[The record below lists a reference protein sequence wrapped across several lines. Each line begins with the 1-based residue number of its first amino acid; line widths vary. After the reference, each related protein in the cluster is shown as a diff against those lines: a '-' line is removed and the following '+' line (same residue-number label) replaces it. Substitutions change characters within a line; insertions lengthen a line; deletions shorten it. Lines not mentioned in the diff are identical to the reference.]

1 MFRTAVKKHI
11 LSLSF
16 GCNRGSRAGQKK
28 SVNAPVV
35 GDWPKPGHCLRWLSH
50 TDVFTWKMFVIKM
63 KRLDSWDEKW
73 LTLCC
78 LPVLCLNPRHVLPPC
93 SLERRA
99 TRSLGSPAGN
109 CSSRGKDFKAT
120 SDSQVSSSDC
130 TFENPLN
137 VFISQNGS
145 ACVFFLPTACFSSQW
160 LSSQVKYIPFAQY
173 ILKSMNQ
180 KYVLFMKERIEFFF
194 VNKKYN

>member
-1 MFRTAVKKHI
+1 MRSDSPCAV
-11 LSLSF
+11 S
-16 GCNRGSRAGQKK
+16 
-28 SVNAPVV
+28 
-35 GDWPKPGHCLRWLSH
+35 
-50 TDVFTWKMFVIKM
+50 
-63 KRLDSWDEKW
+63 
-73 LTLCC
+73 
-78 LPVLCLNPRHVLPPC
+78 PVLCLNPRHVLPPC

-137 VFISQNGS
+137 IFISQSGS

-194 VNKKYN
+194 VNKKIQLSFLKAFVPECNKLELFQLVITRKEYRCPLRWIGILYPKFKLTSSKFQIC